1 LLTRRIE
8 NPFLPASGLWL
19 LGYYSEA
26 HVNRTIAPNRGTQLT
41 KGLRTRKEKIM
52 ATIHNTPTFTT
63 PTSGMRRFAHASL
76 LVVAFAIGA
85 SAFGHTAIANAEW
98 DIEAYDKCM
107 AMPHVEEPHH
117 PYHADC
123 CVASGG
129 VVDGEGGC
137 RAPVD
142 LTAVQGTPL
151 GPKLGQPGRQP
162 IPPITTLGSPV
173 S

>member
-1 LLTRRIE
+1 
-8 NPFLPASGLWL
+8 
-19 LGYYSEA
+19 
-26 HVNRTIAPNRGTQLT
+26 
-41 KGLRTRKEKIM
+41 M

-76 LVVAFAIGA
+76 LAVAFAIGA
-85 SAFGHTAIANAEW
+85 SAFGHTAIASAEW

-107 AMPHVEEPHH
+107 AMPHVEAPHH

-129 VVDGEGGC
+129 IADGEGRC

-142 LTAVQGTPL
+142 LTAVTPL

-162 IPPITTLGSPV
+162 VPPITTLGSPV